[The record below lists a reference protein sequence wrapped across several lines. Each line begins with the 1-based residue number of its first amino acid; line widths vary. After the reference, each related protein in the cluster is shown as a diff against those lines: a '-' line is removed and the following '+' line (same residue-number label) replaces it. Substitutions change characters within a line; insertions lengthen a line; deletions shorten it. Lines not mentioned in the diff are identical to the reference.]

1 MAKEQQE
8 NAKMSSKQIGLI
20 CSLAGIGAIS
30 AAVAGVLIK
39 KKLSAKPKITK
50 PEVKNQEIK
59 NPGNNKLLT

>member
-30 AAVAGVLIK
+30 TSVAGVLIK
-39 KKLSAKPKITK
+39 KDLSSKPKITK
-50 PEVKNQEIK
+50 QEVKNKETK
-59 NPGNNKLLT
+59 NLKNNKLLT